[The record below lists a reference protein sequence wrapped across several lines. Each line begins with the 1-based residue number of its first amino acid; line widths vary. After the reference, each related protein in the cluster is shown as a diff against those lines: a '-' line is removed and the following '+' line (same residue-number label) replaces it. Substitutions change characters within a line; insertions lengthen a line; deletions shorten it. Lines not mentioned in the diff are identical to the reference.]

1 MVKGRNIMKAKRYL
15 VSILLIIVLNICAC
29 GRMGN
34 VSFMNVGADKI
45 ADATLEEFIEAVE
58 ADDREAIKGMFAE
71 DALTQ
76 IDDIDSEIDAFI
88 QFYHGT
94 AQNWDNTSI
103 SAEVSS
109 SGKEE
114 YYQRISC
121 KYKIETTEESYQI
134 RFTKNVSAPTQEQEG
149 MYKVGIITQECFEE
163 KHEEFGS
170 IVPGLY
176 IVE

>member
-1 MVKGRNIMKAKRYL
+1 MKAKPYF

-29 GRMGN
+29 GKMGN
-34 VSFMNVGADKI
+34 VSLMNGGDEKI
-45 ADATLEEFIEAVE
+45 AEATLEEFIEAVE

-71 DALTQ
+71 DALAQ
-76 IDDIDSEIDAFI
+76 IDDIDSEIDTFI

-94 AQNWDNTSI
+94 VQNWDNTSI
-103 SAEVSS
+103 STQVRS
-109 SGKEE
+109 SGEE
-114 YYQRISC
+114 GYYQRISC
-121 KYKIETTEESYQI
+121 KYKIETTEERYQI

-149 MYKVGIITQECFEE
+149 IYKVGIITQECFEE

-170 IVPGLY
+170 VVPGLY